1 LLLMS
6 NRKSYV
12 GFPLVPKS
20 TTLDDLEP
28 ARLSRAYLSV
38 S

>member
-1 LLLMS
+1 M
-6 NRKSYV
+6 
-12 GFPLVPKS
+12 
-20 TTLDDLEP
+20 TLGAIWR

>member
-1 LLLMS
+1 
-6 NRKSYV
+6 V
-12 GFPLVPKS
+12 GFPMVPKS